1 MNSTIET
8 LPRFI
13 ECIMRFVICGNLADA
28 CVVVRLDFSTQTEMP
43 QAKETKISD
52 GFLCCYYV

>member
-13 ECIMRFVICGNLADA
+13 ECIMRFVMCGNLAEA
-28 CVVVRLDFSTQTEMP
+28 SVVVRLDFSTQTEMP

-52 GFLCCYYV
+52 GYQDF

>member
-13 ECIMRFVICGNLADA
+13 ECIMRFVICGNLAEA
-28 CVVVRLDFSTQTEMP
+28 CVVGRFDFSTQTEMP